1 LRAPLLA
8 LLVTAAVS
16 AGVSAGE
23 AQSPEPA
30 PAFAARAVRTTARAT
45 IDGLLDE
52 PFWQEIAP
60 ITNFTQREPREGEPV
75 SERTEAR
82 IAYNE
87 DFLYFGFTLY
97 DSEPEKIVRS
107 VLQREGP
114 SQNDDHV
121 LIGLDTYYDRRNA
134 YIFGLNPFGTQEDA
148 IVTDEGP
155 PNWNWEGVYWSE
167 ARITE
172 TGWTLEV
179 AIPFS
184 TIRLADVPNPVMGL
198 ALYRQIRRKN
208 EEAFWPPIPRNF
220 SSQFYQVS
228 QYGLLEGLGD
238 LKAGRNLQIK
248 PYLLL
253 GGQNPNRRADPVTE
267 LTRNIGMDVRYA
279 VTRDATLDLT
289 YNTDFAQ
296 VEADN
301 VQVNLTR
308 FSLFFPEKREFFLER
323 NGLFAFGAPNTF
335 QQGQAGFRQPLESA
349 TFFSRRIGLTQPII
363 GGGRYSGRT
372 GRFTIGVMDI
382 QTKAQDEREGQN
394 YGVARVRA
402 DLSSRSSVGAIVT
415 NVQGD
420 GTENRAAGADM
431 ALRFWGAS
439 ALTGWI
445 SHVWDPRFT
454 SSTGAGNANLFLR
467 NDRYSYQFDYTN
479 IGRHFDPA
487 MGFVRRFDMVRYTND
502 VGFNPRPRS
511 WPAIRQ
517 FRFNA
522 GGFQIVGQD
531 GQKQSTQTYVK
542 AAAVFKYADEA
553 GVWITNDSDR
563 PADPFRLVRAIVPAG
578 AYAYTHPRFYV
589 NTTPA
594 RRLSQQFSWETGGF
608 YGGTKTSFV
617 GQVLYKPWAHLQ
629 VTYNYQRDRIDIP
642 FENGRFSTRLDG
654 ITLFAAVGRNLYSNT
669 LIQYDSVS
677 RQLQSNVRIRWIHRP
692 GSDLFLVFNTARK
705 LLEPF
710 EPRAVT
716 DDSRAGVMKI
726 TYLVRF

>member
-1 LRAPLLA
+1 MRVAFLTLSAYLLTSLAPPA
-8 LLVTAAVS
+8 S
-16 AGVSAGE
+16 AQPVGA
-23 AQSPEPA
+23 AQSY
-30 PAFAARAVRTTARAT
+30 VARAT
-45 IDGLLDE
+45 KTSARANIDGVLDE
-52 PFWQEIAP
+52 PFWQAIPP
-60 ITNFTQREPREGEPV
+60 ITDFVQREPTEGAPV

-97 DSEPEKIVRS
+97 DSEPDKIVRS

-114 SQNDDHV
+114 SQNDDHI

-167 ARITE
+167 ARITDE
-172 TGWTLEV
+172 GWVLEV

-220 SSQFYQVS
+220 SSQFFQVS
-228 QYGLLEGLGD
+228 QYGLLEGLGG

-253 GGQNPNRRADPVTE
+253 GGQHPSKQADPITE
-267 LTRNIGMDVRYA
+267 FTRNIGVDVRYA

-301 VQVNLTR
+301 VQLNLTR

-349 TFFSRRIGLTQPII
+349 TYFSRRIGLNQPII

-372 GRFTIGVMDI
+372 GIFTVGVMDI
-382 QTKAQDEREGQN
+382 QTKTQDEQDGQN
-394 YGVARVRA
+394 YGVARIRA
-402 DLSSRSSVGAIVT
+402 DLSARSSVGAIVT
-415 NVQGD
+415 NVQG
-420 GTENRAAGADM
+420 GSQENRVAGADM

-439 ALTGWI
+439 ALTGWV

-522 GGFQIVGQD
+522 GGFQIFGQD
-531 GQKQSTQTYVK
+531 DRKQSTQTYLK
-542 AAAVFKYADEA
+542 AAAVFKFADEA
-553 GVWITNDSDR
+553 GVWVTNDSDR
-563 PADPFRLVRAIVPAG
+563 PGAPFRLVRTIVPQG
-578 AYAYTHPRFYV
+578 SYAYTHPRFYV

-629 VTYNYQRDRIDIP
+629 ITYNYQRDRVDVP
-642 FENGRFSTRLDG
+642 FENGQFSTRLDG
-654 ITLFAAVGRNLYSNT
+654 ISLFFAAGRNLYSNA
-669 LIQYDSVS
+669 LVQYDNVS
-677 RQLQSNVRIRWIHRP
+677 RQFQSNIRVRWIHRP
-692 GSDLFLVFNTARK
+692 GSDLFLVFNTARR
-705 LLEPF
+705 LLDSF
-710 EPRAVT
+710 EPRTVT
-716 DDSRAGVMKI
+716 DDQKAGVMKL
-726 TYLVRF
+726 TYLIRF